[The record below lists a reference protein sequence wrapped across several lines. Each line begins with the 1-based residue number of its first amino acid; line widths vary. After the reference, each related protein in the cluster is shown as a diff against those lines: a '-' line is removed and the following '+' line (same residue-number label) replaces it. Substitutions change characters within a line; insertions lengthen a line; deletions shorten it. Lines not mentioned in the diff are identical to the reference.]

1 MIEIGCFRS
10 LQDACLSR
18 RSNKTSPAVSVPV
31 SDHREKVLT
40 IAVREGNV
48 GGFLGEGEFDIAVH
62 GIPASGSLRIR
73 RSVSLARWMITVM
86 FANPIGKTSRES
98 ASAIRISTSIS

>member
-1 MIEIGCFRS
+1 MIGIGCFRS
-10 LQDACLSR
+10 LQDACPSR

-73 RSVSLARWMITVM
+73 RSVSLARSMMALM
-86 FANPIGKTSRES
+86 FANTFGKTSRGS
-98 ASAIRISTSIS
+98 ASAIRVSASIS